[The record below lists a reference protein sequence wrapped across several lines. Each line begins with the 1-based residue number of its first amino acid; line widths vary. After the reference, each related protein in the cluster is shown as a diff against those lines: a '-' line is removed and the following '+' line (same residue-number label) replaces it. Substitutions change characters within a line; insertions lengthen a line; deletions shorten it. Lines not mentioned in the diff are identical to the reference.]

1 MDSIFQILKE
11 TLVFFK
17 KFGIEVKFVPS
28 DDPADFAKAIDEKTK
43 AIYVESIGNPKYN
56 VAPIPEIAKVC
67 EPLFFVIDTKHFY
80 LQVAHDNKIPLI
92 VDNTFGCGGKL
103 GYVAVHCVSITQSPR
118 ISYPP
123 NRARG

>member
-67 EPLFFVIDTKHFY
+67 DAVVLRNRHKTFLFAGSSR
-80 LQVAHDNKIPLI
+80 Q
-92 VDNTFGCGGKL
+92 
-103 GYVAVHCVSITQSPR
+103 
-118 ISYPP
+118 
-123 NRARG
+123 